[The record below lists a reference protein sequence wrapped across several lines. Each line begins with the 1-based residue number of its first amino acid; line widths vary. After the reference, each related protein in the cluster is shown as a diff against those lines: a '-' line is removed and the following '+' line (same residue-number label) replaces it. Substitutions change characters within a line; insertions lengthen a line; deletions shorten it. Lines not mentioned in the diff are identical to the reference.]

1 MKLRFLVILAFMLMQ
16 VSAANAAEK
25 LTVILDW
32 FVNPDHATLVVAQEK
47 GLFKKYGLD
56 VELIAP
62 ADASDPPKLVAAGK
76 ADLAITYQP
85 QLYYQISA
93 ELPVTRIATLVA
105 TPLNTLLVLKDG
117 PIKTIADLKG
127 KKVGYS
133 VSGFD
138 EALLGVMLEGV
149 GLTTKDVTLINV
161 NFSLSPSLL
170 SGQVDAVIGAYR
182 NFELFQMEI
191 EGRPGHAFYPEEEGI
206 PSYDE
211 LIVIANSQKLSDKR
225 LKPFVRALEEAVQYL
240 INHPDESWSLFIK
253 KHKEL
258 DNKLNKEA
266 WAATLPRFALR
277 PGALDVGR
285 YNRFA
290 KFMKG
295 RGLIKEIPPIKSY
308 AIALD

>member
-16 VSAANAAEK
+16 VSAANAADK

-85 QLYYQISA
+85 QLYYQIS
-93 ELPVTRIATLVA
+93 EDLPVTRIATLVA

-117 PIKTIADLKG
+117 PVKTIADLKG

-149 GLTTKDVTLINV
+149 GLTTKDITLINV

-191 EGRPGHAFYPEEEGI
+191 EGRPGHAFYPEEAGI

-211 LIVIANSQKLSDKR
+211 LIVIANSRKLSDER

-258 DNKLNKEA
+258 DNRLNKEA

-295 RGLIKEIPPIKSY
+295 RGLIKEIPPIKDY